1 MEDEYFSPDDN
12 HHLVPALDMPVTVN
26 EISKASKRLKEKSS
40 SDGWIPRMITSV
52 SGTLFSIL
60 LVLITMVTQCAIYP
74 SKWRTSIVA
83 AIFKNK
89 GSPWIPTFYRPISS
103 VVLLS
108 KLFDFIIL
116 ERFKNW
122 FIPHSCQS
130 AYQSGRNCVFLIRAM
145 INHCVKTG
153 NKLFVIRIDFEGA
166 FDRVSRH
173 KLFRK
178 MQLFGVGSTFL
189 LYIVAIYAY
198 TDCVIYQKETCFAY
212 HLLAGIKQ
220 GLPLSPWLFLF
231 YINDV
236 FDLFE
241 GSSDFMNTIHLV
253 IHADDTTIIATS
265 RISAGSKIQ
274 TLANYCKRNS
284 INLEL
289 SKCEFIVVNGDL
301 NDKVDFFLPNGNIKN
316 VEYVTLGRRGA
327 VVKRV
332 EHISTIVLVNT

>member
-1 MEDEYFSPDDN
+1 M
-12 HHLVPALDMPVTVN
+12 
-26 EISKASKRLKEKSS
+26 
-40 SDGWIPRMITSV
+40 
-52 SGTLFSIL
+52 
-60 LVLITMVTQCAIYP
+60 
-74 SKWRTSIVA
+74 
-83 AIFKNK
+83 
-89 GSPWIPTFYRPISS
+89 PIS
-103 VVLLS
+103 
-108 KLFDFIIL
+108 IPI
-116 ERFKNW
+116 NW

-130 AYQSGRNCVFLIRAM
+130 AYQSGRNCAGHVFLIRAM

-153 NKLFVIRIDFEGA
+153 NKLFVICVDFEGA

-178 MQLFGVGSTFL
+178 MQLFGVGSAFL
-189 LYIVAIYAY
+189 LCIVAIYAY

-241 GSSDFMNTIHLV
+241 GIFGTSDFMNAIHLL

-301 NDKVDFFLPNGNIKN
+301 NDKVDFFLPNGKIKN
-316 VEYVTLGRRGA
+316 VEYVTLLGSQISSNGKLKSDLILQMQKRFHA
-327 VVKRV
+327 VGKFYNFLRNNKLAPISVKLKVLEACVCSALLHNCETFSHKLPDLKTTYFSLLKSCLGVRKNTPNLLV
-332 EHISTIVLVNT
+332 LLESNMQSLESMILFTSTEVF